1 MSRETTNHFV
11 HGNKHKQQEGAGFF
25 GALFGDKSSESS
37 DDHGRKNK
45 SSYDSETG
53 YHLNYEQKKM
63 RERDRYR
70 ELQYTRA
77 VESEKNLI
85 ASYENLAKV
94 SRHYYKS
101 YNKHLGN
108 LITLDENVGMHGLE
122 KTFKSQVIK
131 NVFKGNDRIDRSNP
145 LLLRNYLVSN
155 ATMPRNFRKEH
166 LLSQVRYILR
176 KFNPKDELLVQSID
190 ITMDG
195 NKANIKLRGLN
206 GDLYERTGTV
216 DEDFNLDMSDLKR
229 NLKEVLMAIKRKMDF
244 EIEIVSDFDLGSDDM
259 EIPGL
264 NFLDDDTALNKR
276 LKDLEMGKSLRA
288 DGPIPLSQM
297 SAKVSKKKSVA
308 AKKNVIFGISD
319 VKPKKDIIL
328 DVGPALPQIPGDQG
342 FGEPRALEKKPFA
355 LDENLAKIFE
365 GGPAALFAPPP
376 AAPEAAPAAAAPGFA
391 GAAAPLFGPGPA
403 IGPAF
408 GMPAPAPAAPAVDT
422 RDELEKKC
430 NALTAQGEE
439 ACRSTM
445 GCFYNK
451 TLNPPKCH
459 KNKKI

>member
-1 MSRETTNHFV
+1 MSRETRS
-11 HGNKHKQQEGAGFF
+11 GGMIKQHGAGFF
-25 GALFGDKSSESS
+25 GALFGDKSSDS
-37 DDHGRKNK
+37 DNTRYSPETRKG

-77 VESEKNLI
+77 VDSEQNLI
-85 ASYENLAKV
+85 DSYENLAKV
-94 SRHYYKS
+94 SRNYYKS

-122 KTFKSQVIK
+122 KTFKTQVVK
-131 NVFKGNDRIDRSNP
+131 NVFKGNDQIDRANP
-145 LLLRNYLVSN
+145 LLLRNFLVSN

-190 ITMDG
+190 ITMEG
-195 NKANIKLRGLN
+195 NKATIKLRGLN
-206 GDLYERTGTV
+206 GDLYERTATV
-216 DEDFNLDMSDLKR
+216 DEDFNLDLSDLKR
-229 NLKEVLMAIKRKMDF
+229 NLKDVLLAIKRKMDF
-244 EIEIVSDFDLGSDDM
+244 EIEIVSDFDLGSNDM

-297 SAKVSKKKSVA
+297 SAKVSKKKSA
-308 AKKNVIFGISD
+308 PKRNVIFGISD
-319 VKPKKDIIL
+319 VKPKREILL
-328 DVGPALPQIPGDQG
+328 DVGPAPPQIPGDQG
-342 FGEPRALEKKPFA
+342 FGEPRALEKKPFI

-365 GGPAALFAPPP
+365 GGPAAMFAPP
-376 AAPEAAPAAAAPGFA
+376 APAAAPDATVAAPIATAPGFT
-391 GAAAPLFGPGPA
+391 GTAAPLFGPGPA
-403 IGPAF
+403 IG
-408 GMPAPAPAAPAVDT
+408 MPAAAPAVDT

-430 NALTAQGEE
+430 NSLTAQGEE
-439 ACRSTM
+439 ACRNTL
-445 GCFYNK
+445 GCYYNK
-451 TLNPPKCH
+451 KISPPKCH
-459 KNKKI
+459 RSMKP

>member
-1 MSRETTNHFV
+1 MSREKTN
-11 HGNKHKQQEGAGFF
+11 QQGAGFF
-25 GALFGDKSSESS
+25 GALFDDKSSVSS
-37 DDHGRKNK
+37 NSHDIGKG

-53 YHLNYEQKKM
+53 YHLNFEQKKM

-77 VESEKNLI
+77 VESEQNLI
-85 ASYENLAKV
+85 DSYETLAKV
-94 SRHYYKS
+94 SRNYYKS

-145 LLLRNYLVSN
+145 LLLRNFLVSN

-176 KFNPKDELLVQSID
+176 KFNPKDELLIQSID
-190 ITMDG
+190 ITMEG
-195 NKANIKLRGLN
+195 NKATIKLRGLN
-206 GDLYERTGTV
+206 GDLYERTATV
-216 DEDFNLDMSDLKR
+216 DEDFNLDLSDLKR
-229 NLKEVLMAIKRKMDF
+229 NMKEVLLAIKRKMDF

-297 SAKVSKKKSVA
+297 SAKVSRKKSTP
-308 AKKNVIFGISD
+308 KKNVIFGISD
-319 VKPKKDIIL
+319 VKPKREIIL
-328 DVGPALPQIPGDQG
+328 DVGTAPPQIPGDQG

-365 GGPAALFAPPP
+365 GGPAALFEPPAPAP
-376 AAPEAAPAAAAPGFA
+376 AAPGVAPAAPAAPGFA
-391 GAAAPLFGPGPA
+391 GATAPLFGPGPA
-403 IGPAF
+403 IGVPA
-408 GMPAPAPAAPAVDT
+408 AAPAAPAVDT
-422 RDELEKKC
+422 RDELEKIC
-430 NALTAQGEE
+430 NALTPQGEV
-439 ACRSTM
+439 ACKSKL

-459 KNKKI
+459 KNKKIAS